1 LASLLTLRVLA
12 LCLAYFGADLGLYG
26 IVFWIPQI
34 FAQAG
39 IAPARV
45 GYVVAIPY
53 TVAAFG
59 MVWWS
64 RHSDRHRERTWHIA
78 IAAVVGFL
86 GLATSAYVHASALLA
101 VAAFT
106 VGVTGTL
113 SMLPIFWTLP
123 AALLRGAAAAAGIA
137 LINAIGNIGGF
148 AGPYAVG
155 WIRQATGSFTWGL
168 IFVAAGLLLTGI
180 AVALLGHDTKAEY
193 AEIPAPGV
201 PVHNA
206 APEHR

>member
-1 LASLLTLRVLA
+1 
-12 LCLAYFGADLGLYG
+12 
-26 IVFWIPQI
+26 
-34 FAQAG
+34 
-39 IAPARV
+39 
-45 GYVVAIPY
+45 
-53 TVAAFG
+53 
-59 MVWWS
+59 
-64 RHSDRHRERTWHIA
+64 
-78 IAAVVGFL
+78 
-86 GLATSAYVHASALLA
+86 
-101 VAAFT
+101 
-106 VGVTGTL
+106 
-113 SMLPIFWTLP
+113 MLPIFWTLP